1 MTSSVRDNPSRH
13 RFEIDVD
20 GVIAFSVYRHEPGV
34 VTFVH
39 TEVPDAL
46 SGRGVGSKV
55 AQGALEIVRARG
67 EKVIAEC
74 PFIAGYIKKHL
85 EFQDLLVGRGSI

>member
-13 RFEIDVD
+13 RFEIDVE
-20 GVIAFSVYRHEPGV
+20 GVIAFSVYRHKPGV

-46 SGRGVGSKV
+46 SGRGFGSKL

-74 PFIAGYIKKHL
+74 PFIAGYITKHP